1 MGNQFRNMKIIQ
13 KEIKLRPY
21 DRGFHLITD
30 EVVDNLPEIKKI
42 EIGMLF
48 ILIKHTSA
56 GITLNEN
63 ADPSVRKDFE
73 TFVDDLVP
81 ENFPQFIHTYEGT
94 DDMPAHIKSSLFGS
108 SLQIPIS
115 GGQLNL
121 GTWQGIY
128 LGEFRDHGGS
138 RKLVLTIQGIEGF

>member
-1 MGNQFRNMKIIQ
+1 MGNLVRNMKIIQ
-13 KEIKLRPY
+13 KEIKLRQY
-21 DRGFHLITD
+21 NRGFHLITD
-30 EVVDNLPEIKKI
+30 EVVDNLPEMKKI
-42 EIGMLF
+42 EMGMLF

-138 RKLVLTIQGIEGF
+138 RKLVLTIQGSEGF

>member
-1 MGNQFRNMKIIQ
+1 MVTNMKIIQ

-21 DRGFHLITD
+21 NRGFHLITD
-30 EVVDNLPEIKKI
+30 EVVDNIPELKKI
-42 EIGMLF
+42 KVGMLF

-73 TFVDDLVP
+73 TFVNDLVP
-81 ENFPQFIHTYEGT
+81 ENYPQFVHTYEGT

-115 GGQLNL
+115 DGQLNL

-128 LGEFRDHGGS
+128 LGEFRNHGGS
-138 RKLVLTIQGIEGF
+138 RKLVLTIQGNEDV